1 MRFRDFPIKRKLV
14 VVNLATSFSVLILT
28 CVALFSYEL
37 HSYKAASTRAI
48 STMAELIAANSAA
61 VIIFDDKKLAEEL
74 LSGLRAEPEI
84 VAAALFDH
92 QGQLYARYP
101 AHQTNNPIATAEVP
115 DGVLFQ
121 DNFLTI
127 VRAVVEGHRRVGTLI
142 VKADLYEMYR
152 RMGVYGL
159 VMLLVLGGSGLVAL
173 FLSNLFQRG
182 ISQPLLDLAQT
193 ARVVSAQ
200 KDYSV
205 RVFKQSQDELG
216 VLTEAFNSMLDQ
228 IQSTDSALRQSEARL
243 SGVFNQA
250 GAGIAQRDLSG
261 RLTLVND
268 RFCEIT
274 GRTREELLQ
283 MRMEDIL
290 HPEDWPRS
298 EACLQELMKGPARSV
313 IEERC
318 VRPGGEVI
326 WIRTSLVVIRDEAGR
341 PQSTLAV
348 SQDVTERKRAEEE
361 LERARDT
368 AEQANR
374 AKDDFLAALSHELR
388 TPLNP
393 VLLLASESAN
403 DMSLP
408 AEVRADFATI
418 AKNVT
423 LEARLI
429 DDLLDIT
436 RITRGKLPLDLK
448 SIELH
453 SVLLDAIATV
463 RPEVEQKEL
472 HLHLDLK
479 DKNSWVM
486 GDSVRLQQVLW
497 NVLKNAIKFTPKGGD
512 VWVTTRRSVLTHRSE
527 IIISDN
533 GIGISE
539 IELGRIF
546 QAFKQGEHARS
557 GKAHSFGGLGLGL
570 AISRLLIEHH
580 GGTIEASSQGPEQ
593 GAMFTITLP
602 SELKPAPLDTSAPLQ
617 PGSEPLSPSSAAPLA
632 MSSLLLVEDH
642 DPTRQALEQLLVR
655 RRFRVRSA
663 ATLEEARRW
672 LASESFDLVVSD
684 IGLPDG
690 SGCDLMIE
698 ARRANPRTRGVAL
711 TGYGMEKDVASSE
724 EAGFSAHLI
733 KPVRIDMLEAALRSI
748 ALSDDA
754 ASR

>member
-28 CVALFSYEL
+28 CLALFSYEL
-37 HSYKAASTRAI
+37 HSYKTASTRAI
-48 STMAELIAANSAA
+48 STMAELIAANSAP
-61 VIIFDDKKLAEEL
+61 VIIFDDQKLAEEL
-74 LSGLRAEPEI
+74 LSGLRADPEI

-92 QGQLYARYP
+92 RGRLYARYP
-101 AHQTNNPIATAEVP
+101 ADQNPNPIPSAEVP
-115 DGVLFQ
+115 DGVHFK
-121 DNFLTI
+121 DNFLTV

-159 VMLLVLGGSGLVAL
+159 VLLLVLAGSGLVAL

-205 RVFKQSQDELG
+205 RVSNQSQDELG
-216 VLTEAFNSMLDQ
+216 ILTQAFNSMLDQ

-243 SGVFNQA
+243 TGVFNQA

-261 RLTLVND
+261 RFTLVND

-274 GRTREELLQ
+274 GRTREDLLR
-283 MRMEDIL
+283 MRMEDVI

-298 EACLQELMKGPARSV
+298 EASLKELLAGPAPSMT
-313 IEERC
+313 EERC
-318 VRPGGEVI
+318 VRPGGEII
-326 WIRTSLVVIRDEAGR
+326 WIRTSIVVLRDETGQ

-361 LERARDT
+361 LERARDA

-374 AKDDFLAALSHELR
+374 AKDEFLAALSHELR

-393 VLLLASESAN
+393 VLLLASESAR

-408 AEVRADFATI
+408 AAVRADFATI
-418 AKNVT
+418 AKNVS

-436 RITRGKLPLDLK
+436 RITRGKLPLDFK

-463 RPEVEQKEL
+463 RPDMELKEL
-472 HLHLDLK
+472 QLHLDLR
-479 DKNSWVM
+479 DDQSFVM
-486 GDSVRLQQVLW
+486 ADSVRLQQVLW
-497 NVLKNAIKFTPKGGD
+497 NVLKNAIKFSPKGGH
-512 VWVTTRRSVLTHRSE
+512 VWVTTRRLPQTERSQ
-527 IIISDN
+527 IIVADN
-533 GIGISE
+533 GIGISQV
-539 IELGRIF
+539 ELGRIF
-546 QAFKQGEHARS
+546 QAFKQGEHAHS

-593 GAMFTITLP
+593 GATFTITLP
-602 SELKPAPLDTSAPLQ
+602 SQLIGPRLDASASSPLTVSNGAAS
-617 PGSEPLSPSSAAPLA
+617 SEETPVIR
-632 MSSLLLVEDH
+632 SLLLVEDH
-642 DPTRQALEQLLVR
+642 GPTRQALEQLLIR

-672 LASESFDLVVSD
+672 LGTETFDLVVSD

-711 TGYGMEKDVASSE
+711 TGYGMEKDLAASE

-733 KPVRIDMLEAALRSI
+733 KPVRIEMLEAALKSI
-748 ALSDDA
+748 TPPDGDGAV
-754 ASR
+754 